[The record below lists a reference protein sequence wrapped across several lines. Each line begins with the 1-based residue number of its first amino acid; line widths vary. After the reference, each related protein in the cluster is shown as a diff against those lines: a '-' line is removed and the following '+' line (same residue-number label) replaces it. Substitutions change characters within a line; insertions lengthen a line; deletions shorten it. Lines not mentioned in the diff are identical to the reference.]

1 MTAEA
6 QRLFDIWEHKRPEL
20 QNVLFEAEDES
31 QRHYGSLT
39 LDVPRRWVIW
49 KGQQVHGITEK
60 EFHIIET
67 LAKRGDCIFS
77 RIQLLDLFWGDDDV
91 FDRAV
96 DTMVKKIR
104 TKFRAVDRTFN
115 QIGTRYN
122 AGYFWRSE
130 ANIALSRVA

>member
-6 QRLFDIWEHKRPEL
+6 QRLFDIWEHKRPEI
-20 QNVLFEAEDES
+20 QNTWAGDDASSV
-31 QRHYGSLT
+31 QHYGSLT
-39 LDVPRRWVIW
+39 LDEPRRWVIW
-49 KGQQVHGITEK
+49 RGEHVEGITEK

-67 LAKRGDCIFS
+67 LAKRCDCIFS
-77 RIQLLDLFWGDDDV
+77 RIHLLDMFWEDDDV

-104 TKFRAVDRTFN
+104 TKFRAVDKDFK

-130 ANIALSRVA
+130 KRFRLERVA